1 MRRTVSLVFVVPWGA
16 RVSSTE
22 SLLALMFA
30 VPFISSITFH
40 SPASSQHHLY
50 KRLRHGI
57 AHIINLHISAFSQC
71 RSYHYGFFD
80 LSACTSISYHSTR
93 WMGHDGHGCCSSGW
107 IFRFQPSIQ
116 FGLFASDWASVFI
129 PSWLCEAHCTNLH
142 RQFNMIRFFMT

>member
-80 LSACTSISYHSTR
+80 LSACTLIFIIQQ
-93 WMGHDGHGCCSSGW
+93 DGWGMVGMDVAHLGG
-107 IFRFQPSIQ
+107 F
-116 FGLFASDWASVFI
+116 FGFSHPFNLAF
-129 PSWLCEAHCTNLH
+129 LH
-142 RQFNMIRFFMT
+142 RTGRRFSSHHGFVRPIVPIFIDSST